1 LHDPD
6 RIGIRNGAGAAD
18 IDDGADDDAT
28 GRLDL
33 VVEDSELAAGA
44 KEVISISIRH
54 LDDCESVRRRRQQQ
68 IKTRDRFL
76 GAGI

>member
-6 RIGIRNGAGAAD
+6 RIGIRNSAGAAD

-33 VVEDSELAAGA
+33 VVEDSELAAGT
-44 KEVISISIRH
+44 KDGN
-54 LDDCESVRRRRQQQ
+54 LDFDQA
-68 IKTRDRFL
+68 L
-76 GAGI
+76 G